1 MEAGRQSTHPH
12 PSGHGMIVPCPG
24 CGQKNRL
31 LYARLDRPARCGACG
46 AALLA
51 PGAPIAVDSGS
62 ELAALLENASLPVLV
77 DFWAPW
83 CGPCRSMAPE
93 VEKLAANEAGR
104 LLVVKSN
111 TDVDPAVGA
120 THRVA
125 SIPTLA
131 LFHRGREV
139 ARTSGARPAAAIA
152 GFVRQALG
160 SNIADTAKSA
170 GGARR
175 GTAA

>member
-1 MEAGRQSTHPH
+1 MATGPQTHH
-12 PSGHGMIVPCPG
+12 PSHLKEPGTIVACAG

-31 LYARLDRPARCGACG
+31 LYARLDRPARCGSCG
-46 AALLA
+46 AALRA
-51 PGAPIAVDSGS
+51 PAASIPVDSGG
-62 ELAALLENASLPVLV
+62 ELAALLENAALPVVV

-83 CGPCRSMAPE
+83 CGPCRTMAPE
-93 VEKLAANEAGR
+93 VEKLAASEAGR

-111 TDVDPAVGA
+111 TDVDPAVGSA
-120 THRVA
+120 HRIA

-131 LFHRGREV
+131 VFHRGREV

-152 GFVRQALG
+152 GFVRQALAAEG
-160 SNIADTAKSA
+160 GA
-170 GGARR
+170 GGVRAK

>member
-1 MEAGRQSTHPH
+1 MDTGRQATHH
-12 PSGHGMIVPCPG
+12 DAQGDGTIVPCPS
-24 CGQKNRL
+24 CGQKNRM

-46 AALLA
+46 AALQA

-62 ELAALLENASLPVLV
+62 ALAALLAKASLPVLV

-93 VEKLAANEAGR
+93 VEKLAASEAGR

-111 TDVDPAVGA
+111 TDVDPAVGSV
-120 THRVA
+120 HRVA

-160 SNIADTAKSA
+160 ANGAA
-170 GGARR
+170 GAR